1 MTLTPE
7 DVRNKQFATVRFKE
21 GYDLDEVDKFLD
33 DVEAELLRLAAESD
47 ELRAQLA
54 KAAQAPVTAPI
65 PPPARPAAPPTPPP

>member
-33 DVEAELLRLAAESD
+33 DVEAELLRLAAEILAVEFVQSATPNAEAHLVIDD
-47 ELRAQLA
+47 EVGL
-54 KAAQAPVTAPI
+54 KAWLVQA
-65 PPPARPAAPPTPPP
+65 